1 MHERAS
7 DEEVGKEPPEM
18 RIERPIERLDVR
30 TLDYNN
36 EGDREG
42 IREIL
47 NDHFDGGVK
56 NLEELSKILQVE
68 THEPKIK
75 GITMSV
81 LRSHLGHWK
90 RYKEKHEEETDL
102 EDVDTEIDEDARE
115 SITRKVDER
124 IAPMK
129 EDLRELRTN
138 FNALV
143 ERMKPEE
150 EEKNRT
156 QGTARR

>member
-1 MHERAS
+1 
-7 DEEVGKEPPEM
+7 
-18 RIERPIERLDVR
+18 
-30 TLDYNN
+30 
-36 EGDREG
+36 
-42 IREIL
+42 
-47 NDHFDGGVK
+47 
-56 NLEELSKILQVE
+56 
-68 THEPKIK
+68 
-75 GITMSV
+75 MSV

-90 RYKEKHEEETDL
+90 RYKEKREEETDL
-102 EDVDTEIDEDARE
+102 EDVDMEIDEDAKE

-129 EDLRELRTN
+129 EDLRELHTN

-150 EEKNRT
+150 EEENRT